1 MTEHCLNLQ
10 LYLRV
15 KFQLHATMPA
25 AYVLFVATSMMSSE
39 IGLAVFGD
47 SLSQSER
54 VSVTIDM
61 LSAKKL
67 A

>member
-1 MTEHCLNLQ
+1 
-10 LYLRV
+10 
-15 KFQLHATMPA
+15 MPA

>member
-10 LYLRV
+10 L
-15 KFQLHATMPA
+15 QLHATMPA